1 MRVTSLVDEGS
12 ILKISWTQSLLHHR
26 THTRYIWGRKI
37 PSLHLK
43 SPLLSKHW
51 RLQAVMKSD
60 LKCSEPWIKEF
71 LLVCVN
77 FVKCPGV
84 MEEHR
89 EIGKLVWS
97 SSYTKRETGANAPTT
112 GAFFSLASQEKC
124 MPSALQKRCHEII
137 ELQLDNAQCG
147 FRPGRSTAYQIFT
160 LQQILR
166 NLGSVPKTFAHVLLS
181 LRKHTTGFLVK
192 SFGKCCGSTVLTA
205 ACYWPSIHCTCLPA
219 QKFVSVSG
227 ELNHNRSQFVLD
239 SDKGV
244 CCHHSPS

>member
-1 MRVTSLVDEGS
+1 MLRALNQGVLTRVCQLCQVSWCYGRAPRDWQTGVV
-12 ILKISWTQSLLHHR
+12 ILIHKKGDRSECTNYRGIF
-26 THTRYIWGRKI
+26 
-37 PSLHLK
+37 
-43 SPLLSKHW
+43 LLSLPGKVY
-51 RLQAVMKSD
+51 A
-60 LKCSEPWIKEF
+60 KC
-71 LLVCVN
+71 
-77 FVKCPGV
+77 
-84 MEEHR
+84 
-89 EIGKLVWS
+89 
-97 SSYTKRETGANAPTT
+97 
-112 GAFFSLASQEKC
+112 
-124 MPSALQKRCHEII
+124 LQKRCYEII

-181 LRKHTTGFLVK
+181 LRKHTTGFLVE
-192 SFGKCCGSTVLTA
+192 SFGKCCGSTVSTA